1 MVEIYLSDLNE
12 EQIDIISIIG
22 LENFLKL
29 CEHFQGE
36 TIYFPKMKTVKNK
49 HRNKLIKSEYNGKN
63 IYYLSQKYKISPRQ
77 IRRIINLW
85 FLPYMFIY
93 LLN

>member
-36 TIYFPKMKTVKNK
+36 TIYFHKMKKTGFTFKGILVT
-49 HRNKLIKSEYNGKN
+49 I
-63 IYYLSQKYKISPRQ
+63 
-77 IRRIINLW
+77 
-85 FLPYMFIY
+85 
-93 LLN
+93 

>member
-36 TIYFPKMKTVKNK
+36 TIYFPKMKTVP
-49 HRNKLIKSEYNGKN
+49 
-63 IYYLSQKYKISPRQ
+63 SP
-77 IRRIINLW
+77 L
-85 FLPYMFIY
+85 
-93 LLN
+93 